1 MLMNTIWFDIGA
13 ALWLGI
19 LTSISPCPL
28 ATNIAAISYVGR
40 KVARTRWVLLAGLL
54 YTFGRSIAYLA
65 VAALVTKG
73 LLSIPGVSNFL
84 QKYMN
89 LLIGPLML
97 AVGLL
102 LLDIWKFSF
111 NGGGMGD
118 KLQVRIDKMGIWGAG
133 FLGII
138 FALAFCPVSAGL
150 YFGGLIPLA
159 VKNNSPVLMPLLY
172 GIGTALPVIGFSLLL
187 AFAAH
192 WVGVAFKKMTVIEIW
207 VRRVTAAVL
216 IIIGVYLILKHNFG
230 IYLGI

>member
-1 MLMNTIWFDIGA
+1 MNTIWFDIGA

-28 ATNIAAISYVGR
+28 TTNIAAISYVGR

-54 YTFGRSIAYLA
+54 YTLGRALAYLA
-65 VAALVTKG
+65 VALLVTR
-73 LLSIPGVSNFL
+73 SMQMIPGVSHFL

-89 LLIGPLML
+89 LAIGPLL
-97 AVGLL
+97 VVVGVL
-102 LLDIWKFSF
+102 LLDIFRFSF
-111 NGGGMGD
+111 GGGGMSNN
-118 KLQVRIDKMGIWGAG
+118 LQNRVDKMGVWGAG
-133 FLGII
+133 LLGMV

-150 YFGGLIPLA
+150 FFGGLIPLA
-159 VKNNSPVLMPLLY
+159 VKGNAVLLSTLY
-172 GIGTALPVIGFSLLL
+172 GIGTALPVIGFALLL

-192 WVGVAFKKMTVIEIW
+192 WVGAAFNKLTVIEVW

-216 IIIGVYLILKHNFG
+216 IIIGLYLILKHNFG

>member
-1 MLMNTIWFDIGA
+1 MTEVWLNIGA

-40 KVARTRWVLLAGLL
+40 KVAKTRWVLLAGLL
-54 YTFGRSIAYLA
+54 YTLGRSIAYLA
-65 VAALVTKG
+65 VAVLVTKG

-89 LLIGPLML
+89 LLIGPIML

-102 LLDIWKFSF
+102 LLDIWRFSF
-111 NGGGMGD
+111 NSGGMGNR
-118 KLQVRIDKMGIWGAG
+118 LQMRIDKMGVWGAG
-133 FLGII
+133 LLGIV

-150 YFGGLIPLA
+150 FFGGLIPLA
-159 VKNNSPVLMPLLY
+159 VKSDSSVLMPALY
-172 GIGTALPVIGFSLLL
+172 GIGTALPVIGFSLIL

-192 WVGVAFKKMTVIEIW
+192 LIGAAFKKMTIIERW
-207 VRRVTAAVL
+207 VRRITAAVMIL
-216 IIIGVYLILKHNFG
+216 VGIYLILRHNVG
-230 IYLGI
+230 LNI

>member
-1 MLMNTIWFDIGA
+1 MTQVWLDIGA

-40 KVARTRWVLLAGLL
+40 KVAKTRWVLLAGLL
-54 YTFGRSIAYLA
+54 YTLGRSIAYLA
-65 VAALVTKG
+65 VAVLVTKG

-89 LLIGPLML
+89 LLIGPIML

-102 LLDIWKFSF
+102 LLDIWRFSF
-111 NGGGMGD
+111 NSGGMGNR
-118 KLQVRIDKMGIWGAG
+118 LQMRIDKMGVWGAG
-133 FLGII
+133 LLGIV

-150 YFGGLIPLA
+150 FFGGLIPLA
-159 VKNNSPVLMPLLY
+159 VKSDSSVLMPALY
-172 GIGTALPVIGFSLLL
+172 GIGTALPVIGFSLIL

-192 WVGVAFKKMTVIEIW
+192 LIGAAFKKMTIIERW
-207 VRRVTAAVL
+207 VRRSTAAVM
-216 IIIGVYLILKHNFG
+216 IVVGIYLILRHNVG
-230 IYLGI
+230 LNI

>member
-1 MLMNTIWFDIGA
+1 MNTIWFDIGA

-54 YTFGRSIAYLA
+54 YTLGRAMAYCT
-65 VAALVTKG
+65 VALLVTR
-73 LLSIPGVSNFL
+73 SMQMIPGVSHFL

-89 LLIGPLML
+89 LAIGPLL
-97 AVGLL
+97 VVVGVL
-102 LLDIWKFSF
+102 LLDIFRFSF
-111 NGGGMGD
+111 GSGGMSNYFQD
-118 KLQVRIDKMGIWGAG
+118 RVDKMGVWGAG
-133 FLGII
+133 LLGMV

-150 YFGGLIPLA
+150 FFGGLVPLA
-159 VKNNSPVLMPLLY
+159 VKGNAALLSTLF
-172 GIGTALPVIGFSLLL
+172 GIGTALPVIGFAVLL

-192 WVGVAFKKMTVIEIW
+192 LIGTAFKKLTAIEIW
-207 VRRVTAAVL
+207 VRRVTAAVM

-230 IYLGI
+230 IYFGI

>member
-1 MLMNTIWFDIGA
+1 MTEVWLNIGA

-40 KVARTRWVLLAGLL
+40 KVAKTRWVLLAGLL
-54 YTFGRSIAYLA
+54 YTLGRSIAYLA
-65 VAALVTKG
+65 VAVLVTKG

-89 LLIGPLML
+89 LLIGPIML

-102 LLDIWKFSF
+102 LLDIWRFSF
-111 NGGGMGD
+111 NSGGMGNR
-118 KLQVRIDKMGIWGAG
+118 LQMRIDKMGVWGAG
-133 FLGII
+133 LLGIV

-150 YFGGLIPLA
+150 FFGGLIPLA
-159 VKNNSPVLMPLLY
+159 VKSDSSVLMPALY
-172 GIGTALPVIGFSLLL
+172 GIGTALPVIGFALIL

-192 WVGVAFKKMTVIEIW
+192 LIGAAFKKMTIIERW
-207 VRRVTAAVL
+207 VRRMTAVVMIL
-216 IIIGVYLILKHNFG
+216 VGIYLILRHNVG
-230 IYLGI
+230 LNI

>member
-1 MLMNTIWFDIGA
+1 MGA

-40 KVARTRWVLLAGLL
+40 RVEKTRWVLLAGLL
-54 YTFGRSIAYLA
+54 YTLGRSIAYVA
-65 VAALVTKG
+65 VAVIVTKG

-89 LLIGPLML
+89 LFIGPVML
-97 AVGLL
+97 VVGLL

-111 NGGGMGD
+111 GGGMGSG
-118 KLQVRIDKMGIWGAG
+118 LQARVDRMGVWGAG
-133 FLGII
+133 LLGIL

-150 YFGGLIPLA
+150 FFGGLIPLA
-159 VKNNSPVLMPLLY
+159 IKGNTVLLSSLY

-187 AFAAH
+187 AYAAH
-192 WVGVAFKKMTVIEIW
+192 WVGVAFKKLTAIEIW
-207 VRRVTAAVL
+207 VRRITAAVMIL
-216 IIIGVYLILKHNFG
+216 VGILLILKHNFG
-230 IYLGI
+230 LYFGI